1 MRVVVTGAGGY
12 LGAAI
17 VGALRRR
24 DHDVLALV
32 RDDQQAA
39 SAGASGART
48 RVLDL
53 RALEMLFEH
62 AYGADAIVHAAYEPA
77 NGGAVERR
85 AVDALIEA
93 LKGTG
98 NRLVYTSTLALPP
111 GIAAYPAEERPDAA
125 APPWHWRVANEY
137 RALDGLR
144 RGVAVSVVRPPLA
157 YGRRGG
163 GVVLRGMLR
172 DARERGRVRYV
183 GEGSAR
189 WSTVHVDDLA
199 DAYAAILETG
209 EAARVYAPSSREH
222 LAQRDLATLVALAV
236 RGRGETEAWPL
247 AEARSLLGEYADA
260 ATWDALA
267 DPGEAPPE
275 WRPSRA
281 PLRDTLLGDCTEF
294 EGRDVMP
301 LRVSTRSSSGT
312 SRRASCSSNSSI
324 TRGSPVS

>member
-1 MRVVVTGAGGY
+1 MQVVVTGAAGY
-12 LGAAI
+12 LGSAI
-17 VGALRRR
+17 VAALRRR

-32 RDDQQAA
+32 RDEEHAA
-39 SAGASGART
+39 HVSALGART

-53 RALEMLFEH
+53 RALELLFEH

-77 NGGAVERR
+77 AGGEVERR

-98 NRLVYTSTLALPP
+98 NAFVFTSALALPP
-111 GIAAYPAEERPDAA
+111 GVDAYPAEERRDSAA
-125 APPWHWRVANEY
+125 VPWHWRVVNEY

-183 GEGSAR
+183 DEGRAR

-199 DAYAAILETG
+199 DAYAAILEADAG
-209 EAARVYAPSSREH
+209 ARVYVPSSREH

-247 AEARSLLGEYADA
+247 AEARALLGEYADA

-267 DPGEAPPE
+267 DPGEAPPD
-275 WRPSRA
+275 WHPSRA
-281 PLRDTLLGDCTEF
+281 PLRDTLPDDCTAF
-294 EGRDVMP
+294 G
-301 LRVSTRSSSGT
+301 
-312 SRRASCSSNSSI
+312 
-324 TRGSPVS
+324 GS